1 MPMIVIGGQHRK
13 IGKTALVTAILQDFP
28 QLHWRAVKFTSHRH
42 DPHGCELLVR
52 EKGFSAWQQNEAAV
66 SLSGSS
72 GVSLQS
78 HPTDTARYLAAGAAA
93 AFLVQYETSAL
104 EPACHWLRTRIP
116 NSHPVIVEATSAA
129 EFLVPDLFLM
139 ILDPNS
145 EEFKSSATRLLSRAD
160 VCVLAAGAESSS
172 QALRSLAEDKPLIHL
187 GLQRDQEILRDLIC
201 TELGHALKS
210 ADQGR
215 LK

>member
-1 MPMIVIGGQHRK
+1 MPTIVIGGQHRK

-28 QLHWRAVKFTSHRH
+28 QLHWQALKFTSHRH
-42 DPHGCELLVR
+42 DPPGCELVVR
-52 EKGFSAWQQNEAAV
+52 ENGFSVWQQNEAAV
-66 SLSGSS
+66 SPSATS

-93 AFLVQYETSAL
+93 AFLVHYETGAL
-104 EPACHWLRTRIP
+104 GPACHWLRTRIP

-145 EEFKSSATRLLSRAD
+145 EDFKSSASHLFSRVD

-172 QALRSLAEDKPLIHL
+172 QALPSLTGAKPLIHL
-187 GLQRDQEILRDLIC
+187 NLQKDREILRDLIC
-201 TELGHALKS
+201 TKLGHALKS

-215 LK
+215 FK